1 MVPIPL
7 EGPGC
12 GQPGPQGFGRL
23 WGSSMEAF
31 AQTADDMAG
40 YWRKMAEDALALAED
55 MMDPESKRSML
66 EIAAGY
72 RQLASGSEPANP
84 DQVLK

>member
-12 GQPGPQGFGRL
+12 GQPGPQGFGGL
-23 WGSSMEAF
+23 WGPLMEAF
-31 AQTADDMAG
+31 PQTVDDMAG

-55 MMDPESKRSML
+55 MTDPESKRSML

-72 RQLASGSEPANP
+72 QQLASGSEPANP
-84 DQVLK
+84 DQVFK

>member
-1 MVPIPL
+1 
-7 EGPGC
+7 
-12 GQPGPQGFGRL
+12 
-23 WGSSMEAF
+23 MEAF